1 MAHDKK
7 MDFDRYLHVWEG
19 ECVVHNEARI
29 FNNWEVVEDID
40 YPKNPEFLFG
50 ADWGFANDP
59 TVLIRM
65 LIDEPNRIIYIDQ
78 EAWGIGI
85 EIDDLPEL
93 FDTVP
98 ESRRFTI
105 RADSARP
112 ETISYVKRQGFKI
125 VKAKKGEG
133 SVEDGIVFLQSYA
146 IKIHSRCKHTI
157 DDFTFYS
164 YKTHKLT
171 GDILPEP
178 IDADNHSPDSARYAT
193 EPIWSKVGR
202 KVRVMVVNS

>member
-1 MAHDKK
+1 V
-7 MDFDRYLHVWEG
+7 LHQE
-19 ECVVHNEARI
+19 
-29 FNNWEVVEDID
+29 
-40 YPKNPEFLFG
+40 
-50 ADWGFANDP
+50 NDC
-59 TVLIRM
+59 
-65 LIDEPNRIIYIDQ
+65 Q
-78 EAWGIGI
+78 HQWGIGI

-98 ESRRFTI
+98 LSRKYTI

-133 SVEDGIVFLQSYA
+133 SVEDGIVFLQSYT

-164 YKTHKLT
+164 YKTHRLT

-178 IDADNHSPDSARYAT
+178 IDADNHSPDAARYAT
-193 EPIWSKVGR
+193 EPIWAKISR
-202 KVRVMVVNS
+202 EVRVEVIY